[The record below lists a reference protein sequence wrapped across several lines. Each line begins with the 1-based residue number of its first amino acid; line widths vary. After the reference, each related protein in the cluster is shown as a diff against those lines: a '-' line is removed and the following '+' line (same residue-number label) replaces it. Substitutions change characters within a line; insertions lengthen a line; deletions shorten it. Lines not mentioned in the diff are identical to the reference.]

1 MPLQPGEK
9 LCPYEIVTPIGR
21 RHGGLSRRRGGIIG
35 GMSNLGR
42 IAICGLILLVPSGRL
57 GAQSAPI
64 QIRVDAT
71 KAPQKL
77 IHASMTMPAEQGPLT
92 LMYPQW
98 IPGDHQPVGPISDL
112 VGVKIRAN
120 GTPLAWSRD
129 MVDMYA
135 FHVDVPA
142 GARSLDI
149 DLDLILAPE
158 AIGTDSSS
166 SSTPQLMVFYWSS
179 VLLYP
184 KGKHT
189 DEIDYRA
196 ELRIPDGWSYGTA
209 LPVEWESDG
218 AIRFKTCS
226 LTTLADS
233 PVLAGRYL
241 KTIDLG
247 TAGSGVPQ
255 MIHIAGDSPAA
266 IDATPELT
274 ESWKKLVK
282 EAAAVFGP
290 GHFRDYHFLF
300 SMSDHMQPFAG
311 LEHHES
317 SDNRLLERG
326 IRDEGARRYSGDL
339 LAHEMTHSW
348 NGKFRRPTGLA
359 TKDFSVPM
367 KGDLL
372 WVYEGLTQ
380 YYGQVLAAR
389 SGLFTAEDF
398 RENTAREAARLSAQ
412 TGRTWRA
419 LEDTAVAV
427 QTTYS
432 ARDDYSDYRRGAEY
446 YPESALIWL
455 EADVVIRQMSNGARS
470 LDDFCRIFTGG
481 QAGTPSVKPYDFDEV
496 VATLNRVQT
505 YDWAAFLTERVRKIA
520 PKAPLAGIEGAGWKV
535 TFTDHKSDF
544 QKFAEEY
551 GKRNDFSDSIG
562 FSVKE
567 DGTVVDVRTTS
578 EAYAAG
584 IAPSVKLI
592 AVNGR

>member
-1 MPLQPGEK
+1 
-9 LCPYEIVTPIGR
+9 
-21 RHGGLSRRRGGIIG
+21 
-35 GMSNLGR
+35 
-42 IAICGLILLVPSGRL
+42 
-57 GAQSAPI
+57 
-64 QIRVDAT
+64 
-71 KAPQKL
+71 
-77 IHASMTMPAEQGPLT
+77 
-92 LMYPQW
+92 
-98 IPGDHQPVGPISDL
+98 
-112 VGVKIRAN
+112 
-120 GTPLAWSRD
+120 
-129 MVDMYA
+129 
-135 FHVDVPA
+135 
-142 GARSLDI
+142 
-149 DLDLILAPE
+149 
-158 AIGTDSSS
+158 
-166 SSTPQLMVFYWSS
+166 
-179 VLLYP
+179 
-184 KGKHT
+184 
-189 DEIDYRA
+189 
-196 ELRIPDGWSYGTA
+196 
-209 LPVEWESDG
+209 
-218 AIRFKTCS
+218 
-226 LTTLADS
+226 
-233 PVLAGRYL
+233 
-241 KTIDLG
+241 
-247 TAGSGVPQ
+247 
-255 MIHIAGDSPAA
+255 
-266 IDATPELT
+266 
-274 ESWKKLVK
+274 
-282 EAAAVFGP
+282 
-290 GHFRDYHFLF
+290 
-300 SMSDHMQPFAG
+300 
-311 LEHHES
+311 
-317 SDNRLLERG
+317 
-326 IRDEGARRYSGDL
+326 
-339 LAHEMTHSW
+339 
-348 NGKFRRPTGLA
+348 
-359 TKDFSVPM
+359 VPM

-372 WVYEGLTQ
+372 WVYERLTQ

-481 QAGTPSVKPYDFDEV
+481 PAGAPSVKPYDFDEV

-578 EAYAAG
+578 GAYAAG

-592 AVNGR
+592 AVDGRQYTPEVLRDALHASKTAPGPLELLVKDGEFYSTHRVDYHEGERYPHLERDTTKVDLLSEIAKPRAN